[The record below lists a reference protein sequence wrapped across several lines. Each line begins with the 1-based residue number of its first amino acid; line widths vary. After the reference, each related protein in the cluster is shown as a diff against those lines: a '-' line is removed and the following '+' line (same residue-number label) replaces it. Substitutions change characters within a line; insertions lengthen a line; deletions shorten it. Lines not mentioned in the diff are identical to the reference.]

1 VKEHADGSGDG
12 DSQKGIMPLKLM
24 LSFMILVLI
33 LSIADLGFAAVCQSS
48 SPPYMSRADGSLKT
62 WVHCLHVVPT
72 RVVVLAPSKS
82 KKTVSR
88 FVHCSSMEGS

>member
-1 VKEHADGSGDG
+1 MKEHADGSGDG
-12 DSQKGIMPLKLM
+12 DSQKAIMPLKLM
-24 LSFMILVLI
+24 LSMMILVLI
-33 LSIADLGFAAVCQSS
+33 LSIAVLGFAAVCQSS
-48 SPPYMSRADGSLKT
+48 SPPYMSRADGSLKI

-72 RVVVLAPSKS
+72 RVMVLAPSKS